1 MPVGVV
7 DLDRSP
13 ASRSLIS
20 ELDAASTSKIVF
32 VVHDEA
38 EGLDAFKR
46 MKADTLITIA
56 HNYAEELARGR
67 NVTVNVLG
75 NGAYPVKTRAVQ
87 ATIARI
93 VGDTEERMNH
103 ASWMTAGGSPELL
116 AAASRQAPDIIV
128 KYRFNEISGYGN
140 YTVPMVGPLII
151 QAVLFF
157 GVGLSFGGWLNE
169 KPRQRFIRDA
179 VRNPFYG
186 AVAVFLAF
194 WSVARGWFLYMQ
206 GFDFSFGE
214 YGAMQ
219 NPFAV
224 FLVAFC
230 FTAAV
235 TAFAMAAATLT
246 GNGWTAPAVVIMSAP
261 VFFISGAV
269 WPLGNLN
276 PLVPGFAQQA
286 GEPWNRDLMEV
297 LKTFEKTGKPMIGH
311 CAAGMMFGF
320 AGVAAGR
327 RVAVHPTA
335 KAAVTGPVAT
345 DAPFE
350 IDGNFFTAQEE
361 HAIPAMIG
369 RVVEAL
375 K

>member
-1 MPVGVV
+1 
-7 DLDRSP
+7 
-13 ASRSLIS
+13 
-20 ELDAASTSKIVF
+20 
-32 VVHDEA
+32 
-38 EGLDAFKR
+38 
-46 MKADTLITIA
+46 
-56 HNYAEELARGR
+56 
-67 NVTVNVLG
+67 
-75 NGAYPVKTRAVQ
+75 
-87 ATIARI
+87 
-93 VGDTEERMNH
+93 
-103 ASWMTAGGSPELL
+103 
-116 AAASRQAPDIIV
+116 
-128 KYRFNEISGYGN
+128 
-140 YTVPMVGPLII
+140 MVGPLII

-194 WSVARGWFLYMQ
+194 WSVALGWFLYMQ

-269 WPLGNLN
+269 WPLENH
-276 PLVPGFAQQA
+276 PLRA
-286 GEPWNRDLMEV
+286 GL
-297 LKTFEKTGKPMIGH
+297 
-311 CAAGMMFGF
+311 CAAYSHDARDCGF
-320 AGVAAGR
+320 CRCRAGR
-327 RVAVHPTA
+327 CGDGGYSARVPATCASDGALPHISLL
-335 KAAVTGPVAT
+335 AAVCC
-345 DAPFE
+345 APQCFVNTV
-350 IDGNFFTAQEE
+350 IFQFTQCA
-361 HAIPAMIG
+361 
-369 RVVEAL
+369 RVIYSVG
-375 K
+375 